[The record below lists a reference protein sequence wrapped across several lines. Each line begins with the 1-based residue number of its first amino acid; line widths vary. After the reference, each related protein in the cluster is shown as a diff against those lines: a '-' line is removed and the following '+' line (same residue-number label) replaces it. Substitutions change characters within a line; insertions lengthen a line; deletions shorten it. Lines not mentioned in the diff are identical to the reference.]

1 MAFPHWLLLLFL
13 EVCCPQEMDI
23 PKESLLSLVPI
34 DIPKVVAKS
43 FNRKNITN
51 YAQML
56 EFQYVLDSIWVQH
69 PMALAIKK
77 KILSFGQIMMN
88 K

>member
-1 MAFPHWLLLLFL
+1 MAFPHWLLLFL

-23 PKESLLSLVPI
+23 RKESLLSLVPT

-43 FNRKNITN
+43 FKEKTSPT
-51 YAQML
+51 ML

-77 KILSFGQIMMN
+77 KILSFGQIMTN